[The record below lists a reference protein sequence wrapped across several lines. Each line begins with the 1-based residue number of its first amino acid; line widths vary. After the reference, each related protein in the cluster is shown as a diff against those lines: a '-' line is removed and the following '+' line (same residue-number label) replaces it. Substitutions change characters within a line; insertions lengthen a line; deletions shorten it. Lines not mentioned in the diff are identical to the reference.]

1 MKANGPT
8 SRKIG
13 ATNTIKHGRIY
24 LDTHAK
30 TIVSGQSFILLSET
44 GREFDVFPYTN
55 EYEVIK
61 NIPIV
66 LEATSWTS
74 LELAETF
81 IIFLHEGLWMN
92 TTMDHTLVNPN
103 HLRHFGVT
111 VQDNQYSNSPLYIES
126 PDRDFVLPLI
136 VEGTNIM
143 AHTRTPTG
151 EELATCR
158 HIVLFSHHEWN
169 PQRTKFPKALRS
181 WKKR

>member
-92 TTMDHTLVNPN
+92 TTMDHTAAVRKTQAIWTNC
-103 HLRHFGVT
+103 
-111 VQDNQYSNSPLYIES
+111 
-126 PDRDFVLPLI
+126 
-136 VEGTNIM
+136 EGKRQECQEALWNVG
-143 AHTRTPTG
+143 H
-151 EELATCR
+151 
-158 HIVLFSHHEWN
+158 SHKSDEN
-169 PQRTKFPKALRS
+169 
-181 WKKR
+181 